1 MKNLLLLF
9 VALFYSATG
18 FAQSAQEEVDLIQS
32 LYGMQKKEIV
42 ADFIMLEGAQKD
54 AFWKLYDAYEVERKE
69 LGMRRI
75 NLLSNYAENYGKL
88 DDAKTDEL
96 IKEMNDLGLKNDKL
110 IATYYKKMKKP
121 AGVKAAAQF
130 TQIEYYLLSTIRA
143 KILEEIPF
151 IGELD

>member
-1 MKNLLLLF
+1 MKNLLLF
-9 VALFYSATG
+9 AALFLSVTG

-42 ADFIMLEGAQKD
+42 ADFIKLEGTQKD
-54 AFWKLYDAYEVERKE
+54 AFWKLYDAYEVERKD
-69 LGMRRI
+69 LGMKRI
-75 NLLSNYAENYGKL
+75 SLLEKYAENYGKL
-88 DDAKTDEL
+88 DDATTDE
-96 IKEMNDLGLKNDKL
+96 IVKEMNSLTQKNDKL
-110 IATYYKKMKKP
+110 IATYYGKMKKP

-130 TQIEYYLLSTIRA
+130 TQIEFYLLSTIRA